1 MDLSTLVALAPGI
14 LAAALRMATPI
25 ALAAYAGVLSERA
38 GVVNIAI
45 EGMMLMAAMVGD
57 LVMLYT
63 GSIWAGVIAGV
74 LAAGV
79 LALLHAVLSIKFM
92 TDQIISGTAINIL
105 AGGITGVA
113 YLRYLAQPARA
124 RPLPS
129 TLQPIEIPLL
139 KDIPFL
145 GEVFFENR
153 PIVYLMLILTFVIWY
168 ALFRTPWGLRV
179 RAVGEHPKA
188 ADTMGINVF
197 KMRYISV
204 FLSGL
209 VAGLGGVWFSL
220 EQVGHFDMQMTGGK
234 GFIGLAAMIFGRW
247 NPIGALGAALLF
259 GLPEALQ
266 INIAMFLPNIP
277 YQFMSMI
284 PYILTIIVLT
294 GVVGRAVAP
303 AADGQPYEKG

>member
-1 MDLSTLVALAPGI
+1 MDLSTLLALAPGI
-14 LAAALRMATPI
+14 LAAALRLATPI
-25 ALAAYAGVLSERA
+25 ALAAYAGVLSERS

-63 GSIWAGVIAGV
+63 GNIWAGVVAGV
-74 LAAGV
+74 LSAGM
-79 LALLHAVLSIKFM
+79 LALLHGVLSIKFA

-105 AGGITGVA
+105 AGGITGFA
-113 YLRYLAQPARA
+113 YLRFLATPDRA

-129 TLQPIEIPLL
+129 TLQPVEIPLL
-139 KDIPFL
+139 KDIPVV
-145 GEVFFENR
+145 GDIFFQNR

-179 RAVGEHPKA
+179 RAVGEHPRA

-197 KMRYISV
+197 RVRYISV

-220 EQVGHFDMQMTGGK
+220 EQVGHFDMQMIGGK

-266 INIAMFLPNIP
+266 INLAMSLPNIP